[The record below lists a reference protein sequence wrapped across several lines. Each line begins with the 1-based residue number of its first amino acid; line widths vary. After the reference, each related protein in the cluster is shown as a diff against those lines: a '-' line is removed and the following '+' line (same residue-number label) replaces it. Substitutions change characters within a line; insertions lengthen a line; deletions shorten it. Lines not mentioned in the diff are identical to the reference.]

1 MRTSRASMVFL
12 AAALLPI
19 ATSTATA
26 QPATTSQ
33 RAFGPAR
40 QALDGAIAA
49 HGGLDAMRAIRDIH
63 RSGTATAHNQGQ
75 SLRPGVAYTTR
86 PVTVKS
92 VIDLARGRNM
102 TETVTTPSGGIRTT
116 NRTVLKGDEG
126 FGVAVLTNVMTPMT
140 PGGVANGK
148 SGLRRDPAALLVT
161 ASGRSETLR
170 DLGNATFE
178 KRPHRVITFADS
190 DGAQIALY
198 IDNQTRRVSKLE
210 TIGDNP
216 VLGDTA
222 TEIVYSDYRAINGV
236 QLPHRQVTRVGGEV
250 AVDLVYSEIK
260 VNAGVP
266 ESLFEP
272 PAGAFAA
279 KPGSPPTNVVA
290 TKIGDGVF
298 FLEGGSHN
306 SLAVVQGDAVTLIEA
321 PQSEDRSQALLN
333 KLREVAP
340 GKPVKTVVMSHYHY
354 DHSGGLR
361 TFIAAGATIVTTAGN
376 RDFLNKMAKAPHVI
390 KRDSLSKKPGT
401 PTIDVVATKKVLAD
415 AARPIELYDIGPT
428 PHVDEILV
436 AYLPREKA
444 LFVVDI
450 FSIPAQGPLPPG
462 TPGNRDFADKIK
474 KLGLD
479 VQAILPGHGRTGTMK
494 DLQKALDTPAPN

>member
-1 MRTSRASMVFL
+1 MRTSRASMVFV
-12 AAALLPI
+12 AALLPV
-19 ATSTATA
+19 AASTAIA

-49 HGGLDAMRAIRDIH
+49 HGGLEAMRAIRDIH
-63 RSGTATAHNQGQ
+63 RTGTATAHNQGQ
-75 SLRPGVAYTTR
+75 SLRPGTQYTTR
-86 PVTVKS
+86 PVTVKT
-92 VIDLARGRNM
+92 VTDLARGRNV

-116 NRTVLKGDEG
+116 NRSVLRGDEG
-126 FGVAVLTNVMTPMT
+126 FNIAVLTNVVTPMS
-140 PGGVANGK
+140 PGAIANGK

-198 IDNQTRRVSKLE
+198 IDAQTRRVAKLE
-210 TIGDNP
+210 TLGDNA
-216 VLGDTA
+216 VLGDTV
-222 TEIVYSDYRAINGV
+222 TEVVYSDYRAINGV
-236 QLPHRQVTRVGGEV
+236 QLPHRTVTRVGGEV
-250 AVDLVYSEIK
+250 TLDLQYAEIK

-266 ESLFEP
+266 DALLES

-279 KPGSPPTNVVA
+279 KPTPGPTTVVA
-290 TKIGDGVF
+290 TKLTDGVF
-298 FLEGGSHN
+298 FIEGSSHN
-306 SLAVVQGDAVTLIEA
+306 SLAVVQGDAVLLIEA
-321 PQSEDRSQALLN
+321 PQGEERSQAVLT
-333 KLREVAP
+333 KLAEVAP
-340 GKPVKTVVMSHYHY
+340 GKPVKTVVATHYHY

-361 TFIAAGATIVTTAGN
+361 TYIARGATIVTTAGN
-376 RDFLNKMAKAPHVI
+376 RDFINKLAKAPHVI
-390 KRDSLSKKPGT
+390 KPDSLSRKPT
-401 PTIDVVATKKVLAD
+401 APTIDIVTTKKVFGDGAH
-415 AARPIELYDIGPT
+415 PVELYDVGPT

-436 AYLPREKA
+436 AYLPKEKI
-444 LFVVDI
+444 LFVADI

-479 VQAILPGHGRTGTMK
+479 VQTITPGHGRTGTMK